1 MHRLSAPFRIT
12 CKTSAR
18 LKPHRLLKL
27 KVPSDELVEV
37 TVYEPSTIAATTLL
51 LTLTAATACWI
62 PARGAGRVDPLVAFG
77 TNYRQSVWRH
87 HSTPKFL
94 VDV

>member
-1 MHRLSAPFRIT
+1 MHRLSAPLHIT

-27 KVPSDELVEV
+27 KVPSDELVGV
-37 TVYEPSTIAATTLL
+37 SAYEPSAIAATTLL

-62 PARGAGRVDPLVAFG
+62 P
-77 TNYRQSVWRH
+77 T
-87 HSTPKFL
+87 
-94 VDV
+94 